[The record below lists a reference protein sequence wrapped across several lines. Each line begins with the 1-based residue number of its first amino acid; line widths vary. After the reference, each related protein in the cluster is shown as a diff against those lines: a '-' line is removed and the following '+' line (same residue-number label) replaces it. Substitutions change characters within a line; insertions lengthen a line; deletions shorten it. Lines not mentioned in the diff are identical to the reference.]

1 MLTWPASRCSP
12 SLRWLQYHDKFT
24 ANLPG
29 MLPLAI
35 GMRVALTEHVDRS
48 DDKHL
53 LRGSTGRVH
62 SFVWPEN
69 EDRPSIVYVKFDNAQ
84 WKLQGVDEPGVY
96 PIRPMTK
103 YWLLDA
109 GKKNQRQVLKVQ
121 RCQLPL
127 SPAYAMTAH
136 SSQGKTLAAVLL
148 DLNVES
154 RVDTTFGTV
163 AATRVRSREDV
174 LILRPFP
181 LWLYQRG
188 HADGPSLLLQTL
200 RGEEV
205 DWQAYQDTRAPSAT
219 CKHCGEVRAI
229 NFFDNEQWE
238 QARRNLQPLCMSCKL
253 GARNVKKRKLPKA
266 SKKIQCDQC
275 KWNKVAEAF
284 PRAQLPQEQ
293 DGDHEA
299 EEDDE
304 DVDLQQQP
312 PAKRRRCL
320 PCLQQATHLQ
330 CCKCD
335 ATKPVAD
342 FIPEMVTMPP
352 GCVACKACQE
362 EARQTIKEFR
372 DGWLTCRTCKQLFP
386 TVPDMAGRRQRCL
399 NCQSRS
405 TWKEN
410 EHTCRNPKCGK
421 KWTEVQTKGMKRQRN
436 CPKCRKK

>member
-1 MLTWPASRCSP
+1 
-12 SLRWLQYHDKFT
+12 
-24 ANLPG
+24 

-69 EDRPSIVYVKFDNAQ
+69 EDAPSIVYVKFDNAQ
-84 WKLQGVDEPGVY
+84 WTLQGVDEPGVY

-103 YWLLDA
+103 YWFLDA

-188 HADGPSLLLQTL
+188 QADGPSLLLQTL

-205 DWQAYQDTRAPSAT
+205 DWQAYQDSRAPSAT

-229 NFFDNEQWE
+229 NFFHNEQWE
-238 QARRNLQPLCMSCKL
+238 LARCNLPPLCMSCKL

-275 KWNKVAEAF
+275 RCDKVAEAF
-284 PRAQLPQEQ
+284 PRAQLQ
-293 DGDHEA
+293 DGDHKA
-299 EEDDE
+299 EKDDE
-304 DVDLQQQP
+304 DADLQQQP
-312 PAKRRRCL
+312 AKRHRCL
-320 PCLQQATHLQ
+320 PCLQQLTHLK

-335 ATKPVAD
+335 ATKPVAH

-352 GCVACKACQE
+352 ECVACKACQQ
-362 EARQTIKEFR
+362 EARQHASRKE
-372 DGWLTCRTCKQLFP
+372 GWLTCRTCMQLFP
-386 TVPDMAGRRQRCL
+386 SLADQQRRCL
-399 NCQSRS
+399 NCQSRN
-405 TWKEN
+405 TRKEN

-421 KWTEVQTKGMKRQRN
+421 KWTEVQEKGMKRNRT
-436 CPKCRKK
+436 CPQCRKK